1 MKNRKNRTQ
10 RQEVRRILANMRQE
24 LQEYRLHYEDM
35 PDSRPVIHLNDVIM
49 RARETAREQIKGS
62 AGDV

>member
-10 RQEVRRILANMRQE
+10 RQEVRRMLAAMRQE

-35 PDSRPVIHLNDVIM
+35 PVSRPVIHLDEVIT
-49 RARETAREQIKGS
+49 RARNQVRRLEL
-62 AGDV
+62 

>member
-10 RQEVRRILANMRQE
+10 RQEVRRILAAMRTE

-35 PDSRPVIHLNDVIM
+35 PESCPMVHLNEVIS
-49 RARETAREQIKGS
+49 RAKESARSQIS
-62 AGDV
+62 DM